1 MEVNNMAKYFKHFP
15 KVYYTPNSEMESLD
29 VLTNITTR
37 FSFEQ
42 EFKKNSSIYY
52 EYSVEDGETPEIVAA
67 KIYGSSEKHWIIMNL
82 NDIVDPMYD
91 WPLTQRNVIKYIEAK
106 YSANAAAGQ
115 TGYEWA
121 VQTTHSYYRIE
132 TQTEPVSGIST
143 IIKKEID
150 SATYANV
157 ASSTTTYTLPD
168 SNTITIDIGK
178 EFKTYYEY
186 EVEANDAKRSIK
198 ILKPE
203 LVDVVEK
210 EFKRVIAD
218 IIV

>member
-1 MEVNNMAKYFKHFP
+1 
-15 KVYYTPNSEMESLD
+15 MESLD

-42 EFKKNSSIYY
+42 EFKKNSSVYY

>member
-1 MEVNNMAKYFKHFP
+1 MAKYFKHFP

-168 SNTITIDIGK
+168 NNTITIDIGK

>member
-1 MEVNNMAKYFKHFP
+1 MEVFNMAKYFKHFP

-42 EFKKNSSIYY
+42 DFKKNSSIYY

-91 WPLTQRNVIKYIEAK
+91 WPLTQRNVIKYIDSK
-106 YSANAAAGQ
+106 YSANASVGQ

-132 TQTEPVSGIST
+132 TQTINLNEQVNVA
-143 IIKKEID
+143 KYQID
-150 SATYANV
+150 ANTYATL
-157 ASSTTTYTLPD
+157 ASSTTSYTLAD
-168 SNTITIDIGK
+168 GNQISIAVTK
-178 EFKTYYEY
+178 EPKTYYEY
-186 EVEANDAKRSIK
+186 EVDENENKRTIK

-203 LVDVVEK
+203 IIPAIEK
-210 EFKRVIAD
+210 EFKRVLNDTIK
-218 IIV
+218 

>member
-1 MEVNNMAKYFKHFP
+1 MEVNNMAKYFKHVP

-186 EVEANDAKRSIK
+186 EVEANDDKRSIK